1 MPGLGSQ
8 VDVDGVTENDHYRSS
23 RLDLVWEDLGINGV
37 GWGWREH
44 LKPKCANSVLLYAFE
59 TSVIEGQ
66 NQGNGRGVM
75 GSGWFEK
82 YLGS

>member
-1 MPGLGSQ
+1 MGLERTFKTS
-8 VDVDGVTENDHYRSS
+8 
-23 RLDLVWEDLGINGV
+23 
-37 GWGWREH
+37 
-44 LKPKCANSVLLYAFE
+44 KCANSVLLYAVE

-66 NQGNGRGVM
+66 NQGNGRGVT